1 MDKREFGGRC
11 ASVEPMLSSRES
23 SKLLGYFSL
32 KPMEEENKYDIETK
46 L

>member
-11 ASVEPMLSSRES
+11 ASVEPMLSRES

-32 KPMEEENKYDIETK
+32 MPMEEENKYDIETK